1 MKNKRLTQDE
11 ILSRLKRLEKMIEKN
26 SIKLLF

>member
-26 SIKLLF
+26 CIKLLF